1 MKRTLSLSL
10 LVLLALALTGCA
22 SASSSGLTGVAW
34 EWASM
39 ETTVPA
45 SQSVVP
51 DPENYTITF
60 TTDGNVEI
68 KADCNQVGGT
78 YVASGSDLTITLGP
92 STMAYCG
99 DASSDTIFLAS
110 LGQVSSYSIENDEL
124 TLGFPHDGGGQMH
137 FNNGGAP

>member
-1 MKRTLSLSL
+1 MKKQIGFII
-10 LVLLALALTGCA
+10 LVALGLALTGCSTKG
-22 SASSSGLTGVAW
+22 SAALTANSW

-51 DPENYTITF
+51 NPSSYTIAF
-60 TTDGNVEI
+60 NTDGSVSI

-99 DASSDTIFLAS
+99 DASIDAIYLAS
-110 LGQVSSYSIENDEL
+110 LSEVTSYSIANGEL
-124 TLGFPHDGGGQMH
+124 TLSFPHDGGQMH
-137 FNNGGAP
+137 FNKGAAQ